1 MKLCANNVSYSYP
14 DGTKA
19 IEDVNLC
26 ISSGEI
32 VCLLGPNGSGK
43 STLLLLLA
51 GLIKPTSGFIT
62 LDGENLG
69 KNYRRICGIL
79 FQNPS
84 DQLIA
89 PTVGEDVS
97 LGPKQL
103 RLGSQEIERRVK
115 EALET
120 LELLGFEER
129 SPFRLSG
136 GEIARVALA
145 GLIALD
151 PEIYLLDEPS
161 SSLDLRGMEALRE
174 VLRELKGRGKIVVI
188 ATQDSDLVSEVADKV
203 YIFNRGRLVLGGSVD
218 VLYEAPL
225 EEIGVRAP
233 TTVRICKEISQF
245 LDECPLRLED
255 LINTLKGA
263 FSSSRNQERFKDFSS
278 TEGLK
283 LLEELPDPGERS

>member
-19 IEDVNLC
+19 IEDVSLC

-51 GLIKPTSGFIT
+51 GLIKPTSGSIT
-62 LDGENLG
+62 VDGENLG
-69 KNYRRICGIL
+69 RDYRKICGIL

-97 LGPKQL
+97 LGPRQL
-103 RLGSQEIERRVK
+103 KLEYQEIERRVK
-115 EALET
+115 GALEA
-120 LELLGFEER
+120 LELLGFEDR

-151 PEIYLLDEPS
+151 PEVYLLDEPS
-161 SSLDLRGMEALRE
+161 SSLDLKGMEALME
-174 VLRELKGRGKIVVI
+174 ILRKLKEMGKIVVI
-188 ATQDSDLVSEVADKV
+188 ATQDSDLASEVADKI
-203 YIFNRGRLVLGGSVD
+203 YIFNKGKLISGGRVNI
-218 VLYEAPL
+218 LYEAPL
-225 EEIGVRAP
+225 EEIGVKAP
-233 TTVRICKEISQF
+233 ATVKICKELSHFIS
-245 LDECPLRLED
+245 ECPLRMDD
-255 LINTLKGA
+255 LINALKRA
-263 FSSSRNQERFKDFSS
+263 LSSSRD
-278 TEGLK
+278 
-283 LLEELPDPGERS
+283 